1 METLRPTASRCLA
14 IVDDDREL
22 LDLMGEFLTEFGW
35 RIVSIT
41 SAADAFAGI
50 VNAVP
55 DAILLDLHLESP
67 GSGWRVRE
75 QLEADP
81 RTHDIPVIIWS
92 ADVRE
97 IEEKREWMEEQKL
110 SVLTKPFELDDVI
123 ALLDGLG
130 GHDEREQRVS
140 SR

>member
-1 METLRPTASRCLA
+1 
-14 IVDDDREL
+14 
-22 LDLMGEFLTEFGW
+22 
-35 RIVSIT
+35 
-41 SAADAFAGI
+41 